1 MDPTPDTSVFKL
13 VLKEELRRP
22 VALTADEIAGGWRQ
36 LFPDLAGCLPTPYPI
51 FGHDEEQVVTHG
63 YPVLRSDGIFQ
74 LERHLDNL
82 MAAEVDYRVAG
93 ELGQAF
99 DKRSVMAERDRIHRS
114 LSVMLENALMNDYG
128 RGMAEVCLLYLSAAV
143 ARSTTRVP
151 KLVRLADRLADAAA
165 CERQRQAVAGAVGGL
180 IQRAAHSASDHLRSL
195 AQVRLTPKVTPLLSI
210 VCTDPL
216 LLTEARPSADMP
228 SLDGYLQHRFKID
241 LASFERTLDRA
252 LSRLS
257 QLMSR
262 RPEVG
267 RLLTTATGI
276 NHDLTSTWTM
286 LEPRLLSALANAQLL
301 DSVGLT
307 KSNAALLRE
316 LGLTF
321 KRFELLA
328 ALRRR
333 IVILSQHGDQ
343 LVLTESTSRRSIA
356 PTTRPYDFTAPGVV
370 DNSVR
375 RFGLVY
381 DLTNF
386 TATLEDVRKKGRMA
400 EEKALQFMYVFQNRL
415 EEIRHDHRLIFEKFL
430 GDGAFYSSR
439 RALRTLAAACRIQH
453 AYDRLRRSGFPF
465 DQGIRIALNHAVYRL
480 LPMLGSDREIRR
492 FEFFGHGIVELARL
506 TTGKST
512 REVAEIAEFLIR
524 SGYDNAE
531 VESFLAPLAR
541 ARGVS
546 RASDQRRYTA
556 SLDEHGELVNEGIVL
571 TWEFVEQLEAEL
583 DAPSFEQLTEH
594 DVTWLLLP
602 LDPTRPGSWLVGL
615 RALGVARLKGL
626 DPIGL
631 AEAAVWTERPDGAIG
646 FAGTGSLTAAL
657 RFLQQSGAAPQPEI
671 EPDTDATID
680 ADLVVLTYLDRHDTR
695 RWIFGRHR
703 ASDDVLL
710 KAVQMP
716 MQLPSSSADEAL
728 ETWLFRNRFE
738 LEQLYHSVYGTDGGS
753 TIPVGPLRRRNG
765 YVACFLAAP
774 YKAP

>member
-1 MDPTPDTSVFKL
+1 M
-13 VLKEELRRP
+13 
-22 VALTADEIAGGWRQ
+22 AD
-36 LFPDLAGCLPTPYPI
+36 
-51 FGHDEEQVVTHG
+51 
-63 YPVLRSDGIFQ
+63 S
-74 LERHLDNL
+74 
-82 MAAEVDYRVAG
+82 
-93 ELGQAF
+93 
-99 DKRSVMAERDRIHRS
+99 
-114 LSVMLENALMNDYG
+114 
-128 RGMAEVCLLYLSAAV
+128 
-143 ARSTTRVP
+143 
-151 KLVRLADRLADAAA
+151 AA
-165 CERQRQAVAGAVGGL
+165 CERHRQSIAGAIGGL

-195 AQVRLTPKVTPLLSI
+195 AQVRLTPRVTPLLSI
-210 VCTDPL
+210 VCTDHL
-216 LLTEARPSADMP
+216 LLTEPRPSADMP
-228 SLDGYLQHRFKID
+228 SLDGYLQARFNVD
-241 LASFERTLDRA
+241 LASLERTLDRA

-257 QLMSR
+257 QLMAR

-276 NHDLTSTWTM
+276 NHDLTMPWTV
-286 LEPRLLSALANAQLL
+286 LEPRLLSALADAQLL
-301 DSVGLT
+301 DSVGLN
-307 KSNAALLRE
+307 KSHAALLRE
-316 LGLTF
+316 LGLTL

-333 IVILSQHGDQ
+333 IIVLSQHGDH
-343 LVLTESTSRRSIA
+343 LVLTEPASRRSIA

-386 TATLEDVRKKGRMA
+386 TATLEDVRKKGRLA

-430 GDGAFYSSR
+430 GDGAFYSAR
-439 RALRTLAAACRIQH
+439 RALRTLAAACRIQQ

-465 DQGIRIALNHAVYRL
+465 DQGIRIALNYGVYRL

-524 SGYDNAE
+524 SGYDTAE
-531 VESFLAPLAR
+531 VDSFLAPLAR
-541 ARGVS
+541 ARGAS
-546 RASDQRRYTA
+546 RASDERRYTA
-556 SLDEHGELVNEGIVL
+556 SLDEHGELINEGIVL
-571 TWEFVEQLEAEL
+571 TWEFVEQLEAEIEGR
-583 DAPSFEQLTEH
+583 SFEQLTEH
-594 DVTWLLLP
+594 DTSWLLMP
-602 LDPTRPGSWLVGL
+602 LDPSRPGSWLVGL

-631 AEAAVWTERPDGAIG
+631 AEAAVWTERPDGATAFDGTASLTGALRSLAQSGDAPEPAIE
-646 FAGTGSLTAAL
+646 AGT
-657 RFLQQSGAAPQPEI
+657 
-671 EPDTDATID
+671 DTTID
-680 ADLVVLTYLDRHDTR
+680 ADLVVLTYLDRTDTR

-716 MQLPSSSADEAL
+716 MQLPASAADEAL
-728 ETWLFRNRFE
+728 EAWLFRNRFE

-753 TIPVGPLRRRNG
+753 TIPVAPLRQRKG

-774 YKAP
+774 HKAP